1 MCIFVILFNTLLLS
15 PLILSY
21 SGCIAPSALTLSSS
35 STSDSSS
42 STLCSM
48 ANTFIVQFE
57 TCLKSVFTKV
67 KEMPGK
73 IPHLRAI
80 ACFTVIIGNFEK
92 NGLLRMCKDDTKR
105 DWIQKYLATLGTYH
119 LLRADEMRT
128 NATTQSSSSSLAFAS
143 SSSSSTT
150 FPHYEMAATISTVL
164 LKTEL
169 LEADTSDFT
178 VKMRNLAEGTER
190 DTVSFFAKRIPCK
203 CLKAMYRQI
212 KSEPKL
218 GLCIHCEERKERC
231 ELMVCSLCMKPQY
244 CSVKCQHEHWPKHKV
259 YCETL
264 RSSKSRGASFTTAS
278 TADETEASDATEE
291 KSESESEKMMTLQSL
306 LEENDEELANQ
317 VKEFVD
323 LTSE

>member
-1 MCIFVILFNTLLLS
+1 
-15 PLILSY
+15 
-21 SGCIAPSALTLSSS
+21 
-35 STSDSSS
+35 
-42 STLCSM
+42 M

-80 ACFTVIIGNFEK
+80 ACFTIIIGNFEK

-119 LLRADEMRT
+119 LLKSDEEKGST
-128 NATTQSSSSSLAFAS
+128 SLAFAS
-143 SSSSSTT
+143 SSTSSTNL
-150 FPHYEMAATISTVL
+150 PHYEMAATISIVL
-164 LKTEL
+164 LKIEL

-178 VKMRNLAEGTER
+178 VKMRNLAEGNKR

-218 GLCIHCEERKERC
+218 GLCIHCEERKERR
-231 ELMVCSLCMKPQY
+231 ELMVCSLCRKPQY

-264 RSSKSRGASFTTAS
+264 RSNSKSKSEGGVRPSSFATAS
-278 TADETEASDATEE
+278 TADETEATEDTADAVDEESD
-291 KSESESEKMMTLQSL
+291 SEKMMTLQSL

-323 LTSE
+323 LTSV

>member
-1 MCIFVILFNTLLLS
+1 
-15 PLILSY
+15 
-21 SGCIAPSALTLSSS
+21 
-35 STSDSSS
+35 
-42 STLCSM
+42 
-48 ANTFIVQFE
+48 
-57 TCLKSVFTKV
+57 
-67 KEMPGK
+67 MPGK

-80 ACFTVIIGNFEK
+80 ACFTIIIGNFEK

-119 LLRADEMRT
+119 LLKAED
-128 NATTQSSSSSLAFAS
+128 ATQFSPSSLAFAS
-143 SSSSSTT
+143 SSSSSTNL
-150 FPHYEMAATISTVL
+150 PHYEMAATISIVL
-164 LKTEL
+164 LKIEL

-178 VKMRNLAEGTER
+178 VKMRNLAEGNKR

-218 GLCIHCEERKERC
+218 GLCIHCEERKERR
-231 ELMVCSLCMKPQY
+231 ELMVCSLCRKPQY

-264 RSSKSRGASFTTAS
+264 RSSNSKSKSKSEGGVRGVSFATAS
-278 TADETEASDATEE
+278 TADETEASGDSVVDIEE
-291 KSESESEKMMTLQSL
+291 ENDSQKMMTLQSL

-317 VKEFVD
+317 VKTFVD
-323 LTSE
+323 LTSA

>member
-1 MCIFVILFNTLLLS
+1 
-15 PLILSY
+15 
-21 SGCIAPSALTLSSS
+21 
-35 STSDSSS
+35 
-42 STLCSM
+42 
-48 ANTFIVQFE
+48 VQFE

-80 ACFTVIIGNFEK
+80 ACFTIIIGNFEK

-119 LLRADEMRT
+119 LLKSDEEKGST
-128 NATTQSSSSSLAFAS
+128 SLAFAS
-143 SSSSSTT
+143 SSTSSTNL
-150 FPHYEMAATISTVL
+150 PHYEMAATISIVL
-164 LKTEL
+164 LKIEL

-178 VKMRNLAEGTER
+178 VKMRNLAEGNKR

-218 GLCIHCEERKERC
+218 GLCIHCEERKERR
-231 ELMVCSLCMKPQY
+231 ELMVCSLCRKPQY

-264 RSSKSRGASFTTAS
+264 RSNSKSKSEGGVRPSSFATAS
-278 TADETEASDATEE
+278 TADETEATEDTADAVDEESD
-291 KSESESEKMMTLQSL
+291 SEKMMTLQSL

-323 LTSE
+323 LTSV

>member
-1 MCIFVILFNTLLLS
+1 
-15 PLILSY
+15 
-21 SGCIAPSALTLSSS
+21 
-35 STSDSSS
+35 
-42 STLCSM
+42 M

-80 ACFTVIIGNFEK
+80 ACFTIIIGNFEK

-119 LLRADEMRT
+119 LLRADET
-128 NATTQSSSSSLAFAS
+128 KANQSSTSLAFASPSSSSSSL
-143 SSSSSTT
+143 
-150 FPHYEMAATISTVL
+150 PHYEMAATISIVL
-164 LKTEL
+164 LKIEL

-178 VKMRNLAEGTER
+178 VKMRNLAEGNKR

-212 KSEPKL
+212 KSDPKL
-218 GLCIHCEERKERC
+218 GLCIHCEERKERR
-231 ELMVCSLCMKPQY
+231 ELMVCSLCRKPQY

-264 RSSKSRGASFTTAS
+264 RSSSNSKSKSEGDRPSSFATAS
-278 TADETEASDATEE
+278 TADETEATE
-291 KSESESEKMMTLQSL
+291 
-306 LEENDEELANQ
+306 DD
-317 VKEFVD
+317 VVD
-323 LTSE
+323 RRRVIMIR

>member
-1 MCIFVILFNTLLLS
+1 
-15 PLILSY
+15 
-21 SGCIAPSALTLSSS
+21 
-35 STSDSSS
+35 
-42 STLCSM
+42 M
-48 ANTFIVQFE
+48 ANTFIVQVE

-80 ACFTVIIGNFEK
+80 ACFTIIIGNFEK

-119 LLRADEMRT
+119 LLKSDES
-128 NATTQSSSSSLAFAS
+128 NTQSSTSLAFAS
-143 SSSSSTT
+143 SSSSTM
-150 FPHYEMAATISTVL
+150 PHYEMAATISIVL
-164 LKTEL
+164 LKIEL

-178 VKMRNLAEGTER
+178 VKMRNLAEGNKR

-218 GLCIHCEERKERC
+218 GLCIHCEERKERR
-231 ELMVCSLCMKPQY
+231 ELMVCSLCRKPQY

-264 RSSKSRGASFTTAS
+264 RSSSKSKTSEEKRGVSFATAS
-278 TADETEASDATEE
+278 TADETEATDSAVDDKEESD
-291 KSESESEKMMTLQSL
+291 SEKMMTLQSL
-306 LEENDEELANQ
+306 FEENDEELANQ
-317 VKEFVD
+317 VKTFVD
-323 LTSE
+323 LTST

>member
-1 MCIFVILFNTLLLS
+1 
-15 PLILSY
+15 
-21 SGCIAPSALTLSSS
+21 
-35 STSDSSS
+35 
-42 STLCSM
+42 M

-80 ACFTVIIGNFEK
+80 ACFTIIIGNFEK

-119 LLRADEMRT
+119 LLRADET
-128 NATTQSSSSSLAFAS
+128 SQSSTSLAFAS
-143 SSSSSTT
+143 TSSSSNL
-150 FPHYEMAATISTVL
+150 PHYEMAATISIVL
-164 LKTEL
+164 LKIEL

-178 VKMRNLAEGTER
+178 VKMRNLAEGNKR

-218 GLCIHCEERKERC
+218 GLCIHCEERKERR
-231 ELMVCSLCMKPQY
+231 ELMVCSLCRKPQY

-264 RSSKSRGASFTTAS
+264 RTNSKSKSSEGGVRPSSFATAS
-278 TADETEASDATEE
+278 TADETEATTTEDTVDEESD
-291 KSESESEKMMTLQSL
+291 SEKMMTLQSL
-306 LEENDEELANQ
+306 FEENDEELANQ
-317 VKEFVD
+317 VKTFVD
-323 LTSE
+323 LTST

>member
-1 MCIFVILFNTLLLS
+1 
-15 PLILSY
+15 
-21 SGCIAPSALTLSSS
+21 
-35 STSDSSS
+35 
-42 STLCSM
+42 
-48 ANTFIVQFE
+48 
-57 TCLKSVFTKV
+57 
-67 KEMPGK
+67 MPGK

-80 ACFTVIIGNFEK
+80 ACFTIIIGNFEK

-119 LLRADEMRT
+119 LLRADET
-128 NATTQSSSSSLAFAS
+128 PQSTSLAFAS
-143 SSSSSTT
+143 PTSSSSTL
-150 FPHYEMAATISTVL
+150 PHYEMAATISIVL
-164 LKTEL
+164 LKIEL

-178 VKMRNLAEGTER
+178 VKMRNLAEGNKR

-218 GLCIHCEERKERC
+218 GLCIHCEERKERR
-231 ELMVCSLCMKPQY
+231 ELMVCSLCRKPQY

-264 RSSKSRGASFTTAS
+264 RSSKAKSKSEEVRGVSFATAS
-278 TADETEASDATEE
+278 TADETEATEDTADAVDEESD
-291 KSESESEKMMTLQSL
+291 SEKMMTLQSL

-317 VKEFVD
+317 VKTFVD
-323 LTSE
+323 LTSV

>member
-1 MCIFVILFNTLLLS
+1 
-15 PLILSY
+15 
-21 SGCIAPSALTLSSS
+21 
-35 STSDSSS
+35 
-42 STLCSM
+42 
-48 ANTFIVQFE
+48 
-57 TCLKSVFTKV
+57 
-67 KEMPGK
+67 MPGK

-80 ACFTVIIGNFEK
+80 ACFTIIIGNFEK

-119 LLRADEMRT
+119 LLRADEEKGST
-128 NATTQSSSSSLAFAS
+128 SLAFASPSSSSSSL
-143 SSSSSTT
+143 
-150 FPHYEMAATISTVL
+150 PHYEMAATISIVL
-164 LKTEL
+164 LKIEL

-178 VKMRNLAEGTER
+178 VKMRNLAEGNKR

-218 GLCIHCEERKERC
+218 GLCIHCEERKERR
-231 ELMVCSLCMKPQY
+231 ELMVCSLCRKPQY

-264 RSSKSRGASFTTAS
+264 RSSASKSKSEEGVRPSSFATAS
-278 TADETEASDATEE
+278 TADETEASDNVEE
-291 KSESESEKMMTLQSL
+291 ESDSEKMMTLQSL

-317 VKEFVD
+317 VKSFVD
-323 LTSE
+323 LTSV

>member
-1 MCIFVILFNTLLLS
+1 
-15 PLILSY
+15 
-21 SGCIAPSALTLSSS
+21 
-35 STSDSSS
+35 
-42 STLCSM
+42 M

-80 ACFTVIIGNFEK
+80 ACFTIIIGNFEK

-119 LLRADEMRT
+119 LLRADEEKGST
-128 NATTQSSSSSLAFAS
+128 SLAFASPSSSSSSL
-143 SSSSSTT
+143 
-150 FPHYEMAATISTVL
+150 PHYEMAATISIVL
-164 LKTEL
+164 LKIEL

-178 VKMRNLAEGTER
+178 VKMRNLAEGNKR

-218 GLCIHCEERKERC
+218 GLCIHCEERKERR
-231 ELMVCSLCMKPQY
+231 ELMVCSLCRKPQY

-264 RSSKSRGASFTTAS
+264 RSSASKSKSEEGVRPSSFATAS
-278 TADETEASDATEE
+278 TADETEASDNVEE
-291 KSESESEKMMTLQSL
+291 ESDSEKMMTLQSL

-317 VKEFVD
+317 VKSFVD
-323 LTSE
+323 LTSV